1 MQLFLL
7 YAPCVCLAQTLK
19 SDSLFYF
26 CQFSV
31 VAFELLIS
39 YAHYAAQWVNSHF
52 TWTTTTTKPNQTKPK
67 RTWYALYFS
76 RLTLR
81 RLFNYVRVLFF
92 FASLNVLFTF
102 FTCNFFP
109 FFSVYCTYTHTI
121 NLIYDAFFELLY
133 AILLCIVNEKI
144 CGKER
149 QPPLKSEKIV
159 HVLWH
164 KIHNNEVLWRKND
177 AELLRFTQL
186 LSLIWREN
194 KRTWCNTI
202 NVVRLIKQWLELR
215 SVFCGY

>member
-92 FASLNVLFTF
+92 FASLDVLFTF
-102 FTCNFFP
+102 FTCYFFP
-109 FFSVYCTYTHTI
+109 SFLFIAHTHTQ
-121 NLIYDAFFELLY
+121 LTWFMMPFLSCCTRFRCVLWMK
-133 AILLCIVNEKI
+133 KI

-164 KIHNNEVLWRKND
+164 KIHNNEVLWWKNN

-202 NVVRLIKQWLELR
+202 NVVRLVKQWLELR